1 MRPQFNNLTLNNGR
15 NHAFYGRQ
23 IAFLSKKYGDLF
35 PKDPYSYDS
44 SLVQVMTRHVYRAT
58 DDPGVNE
65 LTDLPIQSSGEV
77 NSYHKQDMDI

>member
-1 MRPQFNNLTLNNGR
+1 MAEIMHFMGEKLR
-15 NHAFYGRQ
+15 FYLK
-23 IAFLSKKYGDLF
+23 IMVTFI
-35 PKDPYSYDS
+35 PKEPYSYDS